1 MGWTVG
7 VNTPGYLPDAEVAS
21 FEDFADAK
29 QHLID
34 EIIADADRLDL
45 EGPTTAGSDLSL
57 LAEEVNLWSP
67 GTQVIVGDERAY
79 WIQAEVS

>member
-1 MGWTVG
+1 MGWMVG
-7 VNTPGYLPDAEVAS
+7 VNVPGYLPDAEVMF

-34 EIIADADRLDL
+34 EIIADADRLDS
-45 EGPTTAGSDLSL
+45 EGPTTKGSDLSL

-67 GTQVIVGDERAY
+67 GTQVIVGDEHAY